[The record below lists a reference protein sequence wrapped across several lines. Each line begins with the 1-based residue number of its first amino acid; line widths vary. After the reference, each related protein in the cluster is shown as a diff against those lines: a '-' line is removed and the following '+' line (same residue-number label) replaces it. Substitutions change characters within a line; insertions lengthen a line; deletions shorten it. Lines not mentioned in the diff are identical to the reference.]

1 VLATSLFVVHDTGGS
16 GQDHVSELTGGQEL
30 DDPLLEIAE
39 TNIVAGG
46 NDTGLVET
54 AVELNHNLAASMI
67 IDFFELADVTVL
79 LHDAEELDDDLG
91 GRADQDLSLPRLL
104 GVVDGV
110 ECIVED

>member
-1 VLATSLFVVHDTGGS
+1 VVHDTGGG

-54 AVELNHNLAASMI
+54 IIFISILWILAKGKI
-67 IDFFELADVTVL
+67 FY
-79 LHDAEELDDDLG
+79 
-91 GRADQDLSLPRLL
+91 RPLS
-104 GVVDGV
+104 
-110 ECIVED
+110 